1 VDFPSASRING
12 WLWLAWLIYW
22 YAAAI
27 FVKSTKQS
35 ESIAQRLQHIIPLWI
50 GAILIFNDPSHPF
63 LIGRLYNND
72 SIRYLGTVLT
82 VIGLLFS
89 VWARIHL
96 GQNWSGMVT
105 LKEGHKLI
113 RTGPYAITRNPIYTG
128 LLLAAVGTAISKT
141 TGDAFIGVLF
151 FLIAFLIKIRREQKF
166 MAAEFGEEFQQF
178 MREVPSLVPFVY

>member
-1 VDFPSASRING
+1 
-12 WLWLAWLIYW
+12 
-22 YAAAI
+22 
-27 FVKSTKQS
+27 
-35 ESIAQRLQHIIPLWI
+35 
-50 GAILIFNDPSHPF
+50 
-63 LIGRLYNND
+63 
-72 SIRYLGTVLT
+72 VLT

-141 TGDAFIGVLF
+141 TGDAFIGVPF